1 MRFVYMNVP
10 DDERLSVFSVVNTNC
25 LLPHRQE
32 RQLNP
37 IKNSKKSASFP

>member
-25 LLPHRQE
+25 LLRVSLRAIALSRCFALP
-32 RQLNP
+32 
-37 IKNSKKSASFP
+37 A